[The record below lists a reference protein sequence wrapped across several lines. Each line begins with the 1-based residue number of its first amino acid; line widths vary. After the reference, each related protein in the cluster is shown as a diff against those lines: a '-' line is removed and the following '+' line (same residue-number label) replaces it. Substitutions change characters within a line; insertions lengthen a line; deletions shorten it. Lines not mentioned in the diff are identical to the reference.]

1 MGQIKNI
8 KLHIV
13 TDIKYQKLTNKQTN
27 KQTIKQTNTKMKGT
41 MLFMFATVLVLV
53 ASSLADD
60 TKATTT
66 KTTTTKPAPPK
77 PTTAPKPV
85 TTKKPTTKPA
95 PPKPTTKPTP
105 APKPTPAQCLKAFG
119 SCMKAAFPNP
129 RKMFACATALKKC
142 LTG

>member
-60 TKATTT
+60 AKVTTA
-66 KTTTTKPAPPK
+66 KPTTTKPA
-77 PTTAPKPV
+77 
-85 TTKKPTTKPA
+85 
-95 PPKPTTKPTP
+95 PKPTTKPTP
-105 APKPTPAQCLKAFG
+105 APKPTPAQCLKSFG

-129 RKMFACATALKKC
+129 RKMFACATALKNC